1 MSNIC
6 PHCFG
11 ASVTGTNV
19 KSSRGPLSKTLCRP
33 INPAQVCTALVLPS
47 SSLHYCPQ
55 SELDRKTRWVRF
67 VLLYF
72 WSQTI
77 HFLSCVLVL
86 VNQNRQQVCI
96 KSLQISFTDIPC
108 PSSIFRDKALFLSE
122 VWGQWLALARPRGGG
137 GAHSASVSVVPPC
150 QHNRDNNNYFRGMR
164 ALHELCHHFWEYL
177 AILPFSSHAI
187 ICHLANPLI
196 HLKWRYLWR
205 LKRPSVDNRS
215 VTIPSRATDQTWKD
229 LATQPVDQ
237 LMAQFTLFIG
247 LDVHIDRQ
255 G

>member
-33 INPAQVCTALVLPS
+33 INRAQVCTALVLPS

-96 KSLQISFTDIPC
+96 KSLQISFTDIPS

-122 VWGQWLALARPRGGG
+122 VWGQWLAVARPKGGG
-137 GAHSASVSVVPPC
+137 
-150 QHNRDNNNYFRGMR
+150 
-164 ALHELCHHFWEYL
+164 EL
-177 AILPFSSHAI
+177 
-187 ICHLANPLI
+187 
-196 HLKWRYLWR
+196 
-205 LKRPSVDNRS
+205 
-215 VTIPSRATDQTWKD
+215 
-229 LATQPVDQ
+229 TQPQSQ
-237 LMAQFTLFIG
+237 LCPLVSITEIT
-247 LDVHIDRQ
+247 III
-255 G
+255 